1 MPTLLT
7 LPYPYS
13 VDLNRLDEILLY
25 TTSNKIRKGKLNRGF
40 LRSKLRDVLASS
52 RTNQRTN
59 ERTSELSRAKERA
72 RFFVSL
78 LLFFLFFSFLFARG
92 SSFWRRWKIL
102 EPGDKTIDPEY
113 LDLSFFS
120 LLFATEKRTAFTIRK
135 RRLRFS
141 PQLFSTE
148 RGIIICEISR
158 TNEGEI
164 KRRRKN
170 RPPNVY
176 LPDRYIYTHIHIY
189 IHVYMST
196 HIRKGN
202 RAHLVTRKEVRIPA
216 WILKLEMMRDKRSD
230 ERNCALF
237 PSPRGFIRA
246 GS

>member
-1 MPTLLT
+1 MYDTRTYRNVSPTLYMPTLLT
-7 LPYPYS
+7 PLYPYS

-113 LDLSFFS
+113 LELLSYLASLSFLS
-120 LLFATEKRTAFTIRK
+120 
-135 RRLRFS
+135 FS
-141 PQLFSTE
+141 P
-148 RGIIICEISR
+148 
-158 TNEGEI
+158 
-164 KRRRKN
+164 RKN
-170 RPPNVY
+170 EPLLRYANDAYDFPHNYSRP
-176 LPDRYIYTHIHIY
+176 T
-189 IHVYMST
+189 
-196 HIRKGN
+196 
-202 RAHLVTRKEVRIPA
+202 E
-216 WILKLEMMRDKRSD
+216 E
-230 ERNCALF
+230 
-237 PSPRGFIRA
+237 
-246 GS
+246 

>member
-1 MPTLLT
+1 MYDTRTYRNVSPTLYMPTLLT
-7 LPYPYS
+7 PLYPYS

-102 EPGDKTIDPEY
+102 EPCDKTIDPEY

-141 PQLFSTE
+141 PQLFSTD

-176 LPDRYIYTHIHIY
+176 LPDRYIYTHI
-189 IHVYMST
+189 YMC
-196 HIRKGN
+196 ICR
-202 RAHLVTRKEVRIPA
+202 RIFA
-216 WILKLEMMRDKRSD
+216 KVIARIS
-230 ERNCALF
+230 
-237 PSPRGFIRA
+237 
-246 GS
+246 

>member
-1 MPTLLT
+1 MYDTRTYRNVSPTLYMPTLLT

-102 EPGDKTIDPEY
+102 EPCDKTIDPEY
-113 LDLSFFS
+113 LELLSYLASLSFLS
-120 LLFATEKRTAFTIRK
+120 
-135 RRLRFS
+135 FS
-141 PQLFSTE
+141 P
-148 RGIIICEISR
+148 
-158 TNEGEI
+158 
-164 KRRRKN
+164 RKN
-170 RPPNVY
+170 EPLLRYANDAYDFPHNYSRPN
-176 LPDRYIYTHIHIY
+176 
-189 IHVYMST
+189 
-196 HIRKGN
+196 
-202 RAHLVTRKEVRIPA
+202 E
-216 WILKLEMMRDKRSD
+216 E
-230 ERNCALF
+230 
-237 PSPRGFIRA
+237 
-246 GS
+246 

>member
-1 MPTLLT
+1 MYDTRTYRNVSPTLYMPTLLT
-7 LPYPYS
+7 PLYPYS

-113 LDLSFFS
+113 LELLSY
-120 LLFATEKRTAFTIRK
+120 LFLF
-135 RRLRFS
+135 LFS
-141 PQLFSTE
+141 PFRHGKTNRFYDTQTTLTIFLT
-148 RGIIICEISR
+148 IILD
-158 TNEGEI
+158 
-164 KRRRKN
+164 
-170 RPPNVY
+170 RPRNNN
-176 LPDRYIYTHIHIY
+176 L
-189 IHVYMST
+189 
-196 HIRKGN
+196 
-202 RAHLVTRKEVRIPA
+202 
-216 WILKLEMMRDKRSD
+216 RDFAD
-230 ERNCALF
+230 ER
-237 PSPRGFIRA
+237 RGK
-246 GS
+246 

>member
-7 LPYPYS
+7 PLYLYS

-141 PQLFSTE
+141 PQLFSTD

-158 TNEGEI
+158 TNEGGN
-164 KRRRKN
+164 KRKEEKSSTEC
-170 RPPNVY
+170 
-176 LPDRYIYTHIHIY
+176 LPSRSIYIY